1 MKLVPDR
8 KKFMEIIGTG
18 DIGSDVEKFCDGFSS
33 VLAENHKFLVTFFYH
48 TLSLYDPN
56 HIKFTIGNCL
66 APFYNYRSYL
76 MLSFCSYIAG

>member
-33 VLAENHKFLVTFFYH
+33 VLAENHKFLVTFFLPYFMFYMIQII
-48 TLSLYDPN
+48 LSLQ
-56 HIKFTIGNCL
+56 
-66 APFYNYRSYL
+66 
-76 MLSFCSYIAG
+76 